1 MGHPIQYGPH
11 ASHLWENQSA
21 FQVLFHYLQICDI
34 IFFSINKKIIPGL
47 VALYNEI
54 KVNGLTPSYHFIHV
68 SNWRQFELT
77 KYLRNVS

>member
-47 VALYNEI
+47 VALYNENKSKWIYAILSRHSRI
-54 KVNGLTPSYHFIHV
+54 KLEAI
-68 SNWRQFELT
+68 
-77 KYLRNVS
+77 